1 MRKIKESLFLIGI
14 ILLTL
19 FSCEKED
26 DPKNLDCVKGEVIG
40 LFECGTGVLIQI
52 KNRLSQKGI
61 LKRFTT
67 KCYGKQETMED
78 IRAQKA
84 FLYNKLKK
92 NKCDSEFQ
100 KYFLR
105 YTPSNKSRCFTKKYV
120 N

>member
-1 MRKIKESLFLIGI
+1 MLSLYLAFIYANR
-14 ILLTL
+14 
-19 FSCEKED
+19 D
-26 DPKNLDCVKGEVIG
+26 YYDPKRILCIAQY
-40 LFECGTGVLIQI
+40 LFIIQI

-105 YTPSNKSRCFTKKYV
+105 YTPSNKSRCFTKKYKKKNKKV
-120 N
+120 KKSKTKKRQKQ